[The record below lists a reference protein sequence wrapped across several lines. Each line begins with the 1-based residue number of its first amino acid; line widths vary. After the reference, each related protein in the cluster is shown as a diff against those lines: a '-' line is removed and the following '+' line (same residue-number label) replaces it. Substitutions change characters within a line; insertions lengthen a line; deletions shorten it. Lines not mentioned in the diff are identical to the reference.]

1 MKIEKNTFIKVG
13 LSVIALF
20 LMIYYWKNISAGV
33 RTFIAVANPLIVG
46 CMIAYILNII
56 MKFYEKVLFEKFK
69 NERLIKFKRTIS
81 ILLSIGSVVII
92 FILVARLI
100 IPELK
105 SSIEVLVSSIPPF
118 IDHMVNLLNSNP
130 NIQNL
135 LPKDIANFNM
145 DMINWKEIIDNGFK
159 WFTSGAGTVIEYV
172 TGVFSVVF
180 NFVVGSIF
188 AIYILGG
195 KEKLSNQF
203 TRLINTYTSPK
214 ISERTFYVLR
224 IIDKSFH
231 NFIVGQCTEAIILG
245 TLCTVGMF
253 ILKFPYALMVGVL
266 MGCSALIPIAGAYIG
281 AIVGFIMIFTVS
293 PTQAMLFLV
302 FIVVL
307 QQLEN
312 QFIYPKVVGSSI
324 GLPGIWVFA
333 AVMVGGGLFGIQGVL
348 FGIPT
353 VSVIYQLLK
362 KDLNKREGCNTSLE
376 SEQLSI

>member
-1 MKIEKNTFIKVG
+1 MKKERSMFLKIG

-20 LMIYYWKNISAGV
+20 LLIYYWKNISAGAK
-33 RTFIAVANPLIVG
+33 TFIAVANPLVIG

-56 MKFYEKVLFEKFK
+56 IKFYERILFK
-69 NERLIKFKRTIS
+69 NCKNEVLLKFKRTIS

-92 FILVARLI
+92 FILIARLI

-105 SSIEVLVSSIPPF
+105 SSIEVLISSIPPF
-118 IDHMVNLLNSNP
+118 TDHMIDLLNSNP

-135 LPKDIANFNM
+135 LPKDITSFNM
-145 DMINWKEIIDNGFK
+145 DMVNWQEIIDNGFK

-172 TGVFSVVF
+172 TGFFSVVF
-180 NFVVGSIF
+180 NFVVGLIF

-203 TRLINTYTSPK
+203 TRLINTYTTPK

-224 IIDKSFH
+224 VIDECFH
-231 NFIVGQCTEAIILG
+231 NFIVGQCTEALILG

-253 ILKFPYALMVGVL
+253 VFKFPYALMVGVL
-266 MGCSALIPIAGAYIG
+266 IGCTALIPIAGAYIG

-293 PTQAMLFLV
+293 PTKAMLFLV

-312 QFIYPKVVGSSI
+312 QLIYPKVVGSSI

-333 AVMVGGGLFGIQGVL
+333 AVMIGGGLFGIQGVL

-353 VSVIYQLLK
+353 VSVVYQLLK
-362 KDLNKREGCNTSLE
+362 KDLNKREGSNTSLE